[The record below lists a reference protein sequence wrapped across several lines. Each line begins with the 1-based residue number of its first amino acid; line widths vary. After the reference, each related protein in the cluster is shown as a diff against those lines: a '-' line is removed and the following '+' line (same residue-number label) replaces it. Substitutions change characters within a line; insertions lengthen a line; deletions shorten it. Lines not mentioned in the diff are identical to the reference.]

1 MHDYEG
7 VFSCEGGGEVVDM
20 ICMFASL
27 SCD

>member
-1 MHDYEG
+1 MHDYES

-20 ICMFASL
+20 VCVLASL